1 MTDETKRPG
10 RGRKNGRRDVLAVA
24 AEARTV
30 RRILDLRAEGKSLP
44 EIIDILQ
51 LNGVPDACRFVT
63 DGRALEADPVEAEI
77 IASVRE
83 LRAAGMSMRAV
94 AAELERLGLLGRS
107 EKEPKK

>member
-1 MTDETKRPG
+1 MTDETKKPG
-10 RGRKNGRRDVLAVA
+10 RVRAKGRRDVLAVA

-51 LNGVPDACRFVT
+51 LHGVPNVCRFVT
-63 DGRALEADPVEAEI
+63 GGHALEADPCEPEI
-77 IASVRE
+77 IDTVRG
-83 LRAAGMSMRAV
+83 LRDAGMSLRAIE
-94 AAELERLGLLGRS
+94 AELERMGLLGRS

>member
-1 MTDETKRPG
+1 MTDETKKPG

-63 DGRALEADPVEAEI
+63 DGRAREVDPREPEI
-77 IASVRE
+77 IDAVRG
-83 LRAAGMSMRAV
+83 LRDAGMSLRAIE
-94 AAELERLGLLGRS
+94 AELERMGLLGRS